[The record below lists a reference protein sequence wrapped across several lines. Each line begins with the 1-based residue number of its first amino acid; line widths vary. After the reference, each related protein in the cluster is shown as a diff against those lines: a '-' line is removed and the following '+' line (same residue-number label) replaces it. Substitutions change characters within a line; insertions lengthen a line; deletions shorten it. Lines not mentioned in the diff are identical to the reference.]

1 MEAPAGLAC
10 RLSWPCARGTWVD
23 PARRTCPTSGRAY
36 RDWEIN
42 PLSRASRRAEALG
55 YARRSPPARAI
66 PDYFFKDHNFGLHSA
81 SRARRGDRNEFRSTR
96 RLACPTR
103 WPKWWRLR
111 IYSGSHKGW
120 TQWTTPRATSLRV
133 LGVSACIRPAH
144 AEARRRGDTYIV
156 SVKGRPVACHPCSS
170 VGYSSTHAGE
180 TPALPGFRHAGETPA
195 LPGSRRSARA
205 DGDAEALGYARRSP
219 PARAGAE

>member
-1 MEAPAGLAC
+1 MDSRGGVLRSYA
-10 RLSWPCARGTWVD
+10 RLPLI
-23 PARRTCPTSGRAY
+23 PPTS
-36 RDWEIN
+36 
-42 PLSRASRRAEALG
+42 
-55 YARRSPPARAI
+55 
-66 PDYFFKDHNFGLHSA
+66 F
-81 SRARRGDRNEFRSTR
+81 
-96 RLACPTR
+96 
-103 WPKWWRLR
+103 
-111 IYSGSHKGW
+111 SHKGRRGSW
-120 TQWTTPRATSLRV
+120 GVLKPTTSEGTRGLPKRLPVREIEHGSRFSQRLNPMDETTPRAPSLRV

-195 LPGSRRSARA
+195 LPGFRHAGETPALPGSRRSARA

>member
-1 MEAPAGLAC
+1 MPEIALNPPPFN
-10 RLSWPCARGTWVD
+10 SPCG
-23 PARRTCPTSGRAY
+23 
-36 RDWEIN
+36 
-42 PLSRASRRAEALG
+42 
-55 YARRSPPARAI
+55 
-66 PDYFFKDHNFGLHSA
+66 
-81 SRARRGDRNEFRSTR
+81 RRGSWGVLKPTTSEGTPGLPK
-96 RLACPTR
+96 RLPVR
-103 WPKWWRLR
+103 EIEHGSRFSQRLNPMDE
-111 IYSGSHKGW
+111 
-120 TQWTTPRATSLRV
+120 TTPRAPSLRV

-144 AEARRRGDTYIV
+144 AAARRRGDTDIV